1 MRACV
6 RRYLLLRLHPE
17 PALLRRDGRDRAV
30 GRRWLRRV
38 RPTLIGT
45 GGALHSHTKPGV
57 RAAACVCV
65 CMWEWSCLCLRAG
78 AHIYACTCACERARV
93 CVALRA
99 CASARVSV

>member
-17 PALLRRDGRDRAV
+17 PALLRRDGRGRAV

-45 GGALHSHTKPGV
+45 GGALHSHTKPSV
-57 RAAACVCV
+57 RAAA
-65 CMWEWSCLCLRAG
+65 
-78 AHIYACTCACERARV
+78 
-93 CVALRA
+93 
-99 CASARVSV
+99 